1 MKNDYDYTVLERPQ
15 RLTRQI
21 QSSALIKHNAIF
33 FVGAISMGLINYL
46 FYPVLSRILE
56 PTAFGEVQA
65 LASLFLQLGIC
76 LGVLGLLTVNIVT
89 NYNNETKRNRI
100 ISELERLAVFIG
112 AVFLVIF
119 IVLSGSLKDFFH
131 FGSVWP
137 FIILALAV
145 FVSVPL
151 TFRNGYLRGRQQFG
165 LVSRVGIFAAAAD
178 LVLAAIL
185 ALLGFS
191 TTGVMAALVIAQALT
206 FMYAAALARRHGFTE
221 SLRQGSLLRLPDLRL
236 ILPELKY
243 ALLVLVGSLAITA
256 MYSLDIIVVKH
267 YFDARTAGL
276 YAGISTVARII
287 FFLTASVAQV
297 LMPAIKLQQ
306 SAKEN
311 RQILGKSILILVSIG
326 GAALLSFTILPH
338 LIVRIL
344 MGGTYAAYADLLP
357 RLSLAI
363 FVISLV
369 NLFIMYYLALRR
381 YVVALIVIAG
391 LALTLLLINLNHATL
406 AAVINSLLYG
416 SLAMLAIFGIWTG
429 TTKIKER

>member
-1 MKNDYDYTVLERPQ
+1 
-15 RLTRQI
+15 
-21 QSSALIKHNAIF
+21 
-33 FVGAISMGLINYL
+33 MGLINYL
-46 FYPVLSRILE
+46 FYPVLSRILQ
-56 PTAFGEVQA
+56 PTAFGEVQV

-89 NYNNETKRNRI
+89 NYDDKNKRNRI
-100 ISELERLAVFIG
+100 ISELERLTILIGAAFLLVFI
-112 AVFLVIF
+112 F
-119 IVLSGSLKDFFH
+119 LSGPLKNFFH

-137 FIILALAV
+137 FIVLALAV
-145 FVSVPL
+145 FISVPL
-151 TFRNGYLRGRQQFG
+151 TFRNGFLRGRQKFG
-165 LVSRVGIFAAAAD
+165 LVSQVGIFAAASD

-185 ALLGFS
+185 ALMGFS
-191 TTGVMAALVIAQALT
+191 TTGVMAALVIAQGLT
-206 FMYAAALARRHGFTE
+206 FIFAATLARRLGFTE
-221 SLRQGSLLRLPDLRL
+221 SLRGQLFRLPDLKL

-243 ALLVLVGSLAITA
+243 ALLVLVGSLTITA

-267 YFDARTAGL
+267 YFDAHTAGL

-306 SAKEN
+306 SAREN
-311 RQILGKSILILVSIG
+311 RQILMKSILILASIG

-344 MGGTYAAYADLLP
+344 MGGTYVVYADLLP
-357 RLSLAI
+357 RLSLVI

-381 YVVALIVIAG
+381 YMVAVVVIAG
-391 LALTLLLINLNHATL
+391 LLLTLGLINLHHATL
-406 AAVINSLLYG
+406 IAVINALLYG
-416 SLAMLAIFGIWTG
+416 SLAMLAVFCIWTG
-429 TTKIKER
+429 ATKAQER